1 MRKEESDDNYL
12 LLIMTVCASVVIVI
26 ISVVIIV
33 YCYKIKFNSIKSSS
47 HSNSFTILEYDKK
60 SSKELEKPLKEPQ
73 SIHLPGSE
81 AGAFYRSLQLP
92 GTLSRCSTLR
102 TYLPDD
108 SHLSEDN
115 YDTVTLPRTDSLI
128 LSRSESIP
136 KTSRDFDAMRTK
148 TQSLSSMFTVLTNQP
163 YSRECISTIS
173 SVPDPLYGCIRRTV
187 TIPPHYQSYIHT
199 TPTPTL
205 WHHRPGYVTLP
216 RRPKSNQN
224 LPPDSHGPKPSNDC
238 GHSYTSTLLL
248 NKTKSYPYQR
258 KSPILPPFS
267 PASSPLNTVG
277 IPVVDAPVAIAE
289 ADIQERSPS
298 PQSNSSRVCLDT
310 IVEQE

>member
-12 LLIMTVCASVVIVI
+12 LLILTVCASVVILI
-26 ISVVIIV
+26 ISVVIII

-60 SSKELEKPLKEPQ
+60 YSKESEKPLKEPQ

-81 AGAFYRSLQLP
+81 AGAFYRTLQLP

-173 SVPDPLYGCIRRTV
+173 SVPDPLYGWIRRTV

-205 WHHRPGYVTLP
+205 WHQRPGYVTLP

-224 LPPDSHGPKPSNDC
+224 LPPDSHGPKTSNDC
-238 GHSYTSTLLL
+238 GHNYTSTMLL